1 MVAMIGRDG
10 DWITTGL
17 LEGFGDGIEALASSY
32 NTAAQ
37 ILVVGRNARA
47 MSAAVNSILDMKGG
61 IVIFDGD
68 GPCFEL
74 ALPIGGVMSEKPL
87 PELAGKERELQSIL
101 FSKGYPYHDP
111 MYTLVF
117 LPNDFLP
124 EVRVNY
130 RGILDVKNNRVLWPR
145 TDLV

>member
-1 MVAMIGRDG
+1 MAV
-10 DWITTGL
+10 
-17 LEGFGDGIEALASSY
+17 EALVSSY

-37 ILVVGRNARA
+37 ILVVGKNARA
-47 MSAAVNSILDMKGG
+47 MSAAVNRVLEMKGG
-61 IVIFDGD
+61 IVIFDGN

-74 ALPIGGVMSEKPL
+74 ALPIGGVMSDKAL
-87 PELAGKERELQSIL
+87 PELAEKERELQSIL
-101 FSKGYPYHDP
+101 FSKGYPHHDP

-130 RGILDVKNNRVLWPR
+130 RGILDVKNDRVLWPR
-145 TDLV
+145 TDLI